1 MAGNVR
7 TQAPDENYWTALQ
20 RRALTRRRL
29 LTAGAAGSAVAGL
42 ALAGCSGQSKS
53 GGAAS
58 QSTATAASAGT
69 PKSGGNLVV
78 YLTSNYPLDPQK
90 VSAAA
95 QVVPGT
101 AMSRIFQFKTDTNA
115 ATITDHITQPDL
127 GMSAESPDAITW
139 TVKLR
144 PDAKFHNVAPVNG
157 HAVEAEDIKATFQRA
172 LDPATA
178 SPNRGQLNMLDASQ
192 ITTPDKQTVVFKLN
206 YQYAPFRSL
215 LASPAY
221 SWIFPREVLSG
232 SYDPS
237 KTVIGSGP
245 WIPDSLQPDVA
256 YTFKRNPNWHGSP
269 LPYADTLKMAV
280 LTDSSQW
287 IAQFTSGAI
296 DEMDIQNLFD
306 VPTVRQQNPK
316 ATIVKV
322 ALGSAYPL
330 YFQMGDPTAPV
341 YDIRVRQALSM
352 AVDRDAIA
360 KTIYNG
366 EGEQTVYVPGYM
378 GRWSLH
384 VDKLDAN
391 TQQYLKYNPTEAKK
405 LLAAAGQSNLQ
416 VRLVNPF
423 YSLGNPSIAKQVE
436 LINSSFNSV
445 GVKSQIVNGDYNKDF
460 VDAGHGWRQGYF
472 DKDMV
477 IFGSTSS
484 YTEADDWLYSYFHS
498 KSTSN
503 QEHLNDPKYDAMVD
517 KERTLVND
525 DERVKAVYEIQQYLA
540 QQMYAP
546 STIGNPA
553 YRAVQ
558 ARVQNYSFSDS
569 LGKSTEMYAKIWLK
583 S

>member
-1 MAGNVR
+1 MAASR
-7 TQAPDENYWTALQ
+7 SYWAALQ
-20 RRALTRRRL
+20 RQPVTRRRL
-29 LTAGAAGSAVAGL
+29 LATGAAGSAVAGL
-42 ALAGCSGQSKS
+42 ALAGCGGQSKT
-53 GGAAS
+53 AAPAA
-58 QSTATAASAGT
+58 QSTGATAAAGT
-69 PKSGGNLVV
+69 PKPGGNLVV
-78 YLTSNYPLDPQK
+78 YVTSNYPLDTQK

-95 QVVPGT
+95 QVVPGS

-115 ATITDHITQPDL
+115 ATITDHVPQPDL

-139 TVKLR
+139 TIKLR

-192 ITTPDKQTVVFKLN
+192 ITAPDKQTVVFKLN

-221 SWIFPREVLSG
+221 SWIFPREVLAG
-232 SYDPS
+232 AYDPS

-245 WIPDSLQPDVA
+245 WIPDNLQPDVA
-256 YTFKRNPNWHGSP
+256 YTFKRNAAWHGSP

-280 LTDSSQW
+280 LTDSSSW
-287 IAQFTSGAI
+287 LAQFTSGAI
-296 DEMDIQNLFD
+296 DEMDIQNLYD

-316 ATIVKV
+316 ATVIKV
-322 ALGSAYPL
+322 ASYNAYPL

-341 YDIRVRQALSM
+341 YDIRVRRALSM
-352 AVDRDAIA
+352 AIDRQAIA
-360 KTIYNG
+360 KAIYNG
-366 EGEQTVYVPGYM
+366 DGEQIVYVPGYM

-384 VDKLDAN
+384 VDKLDAE
-391 TQQYLKYNPTEAKK
+391 TQGYLKYNPTEAKK
-405 LLAAAGQSNLQ
+405 LLAAAGQPNLQ

-436 LINSSFNSV
+436 VINGAFNTI
-445 GVKSQIVNGDYNKDF
+445 GIKSTILNGDYNKDF

-477 IFGSTSS
+477 IFGASSS

-517 KERTLVND
+517 RERTLVND
-525 DERVKAVYEIQQYLA
+525 DERVKAIYEIQQYLA

-553 YRAVQ
+553 YRAIQ
-558 ARVQNYSFSDS
+558 PRVQNYCFSDS
-569 LGKSTEMYAKIWLK
+569 LGKSTEMYARIWLK
-583 S
+583 T